1 VNPSL
6 AEAEDFLA
14 TKTLRRPG
22 MTDEGLRSVRE
33 RLGRVGVWL
42 ASLMEASID
51 EERRAVQR
59 IEALGYGSIWCPEV
73 IGGKEA
79 FAHQSLLLTATD
91 HIVSGTGIANVW
103 ARHPATMQGGAATVG
118 AAYPGRFVL
127 GLGISHAAVVE
138 RSGQAYE
145 TPLAHMKQ
153 YLDGMDAATSEAPAT
168 EVPVPRVLAALRPH
182 MLALARDRSDG
193 AHPYFVPTS
202 HTFLARGVLGPDR
215 LLIPEQAVVLTT
227 GSDQGRRAAR
237 AHMAPYL
244 QLPNYVK
251 NLRHLGYTDE
261 DMSGGGSNRLVDD
274 IVAWGNE
281 ADIAKRVAEH
291 IDAGA
296 DHVLLQ
302 PLGTLDEALRQL
314 EALAATG
321 LGR

>member
-1 VNPSL
+1 
-6 AEAEDFLA
+6 
-14 TKTLRRPG
+14 
-22 MTDEGLRSVRE
+22 MTDETMSLVRM

-42 ASLMEASID
+42 ASLRPAPID
-51 EERRAVQR
+51 EERQAVRR
-59 IEALGYGSIWCPEV
+59 IEALGYGSIWCGEG

-79 FAHQSLLLTATD
+79 FAHQSLLLAATD

-103 ARHPATMQGGAATVG
+103 ARHPATMQGGATTVG

-127 GLGISHAAVVE
+127 GVGISHASMVE
-138 RSGQAYE
+138 RSGQAYQ
-145 TPLAHMKQ
+145 TPLAHMEQ
-153 YLDGMDAATSEAPAT
+153 YLDGMDAAAGEAPAA

-202 HTFLARGVLGPDR
+202 HTSVARKVLGPDR
-215 LLIPEQAVVLTT
+215 LLIPEQAIFLTT
-227 GSDQGRRAAR
+227 DSDNGRSTAR

-244 QLPNYVK
+244 QMPNYVN

-261 DMSGGGSNRLVDD
+261 DMAGGGSNRLVDA

-281 ADIAKRVAEH
+281 DDIAKRVTEH

-302 PLGTLDEALRQL
+302 PLGPLGEAVRQL
-314 EALAATG
+314 EDLAPAV
-321 LGR
+321 LGG